1 MATTGS
7 FWGMSKK
14 SWLKSME
21 TSMLSQI
28 PTTPRSPTGGINM
41 ENFCMH
47 SWHTV
52 GEAPPYTLPESDRD
66 IYILVEDDV
75 VYDSRDY
82 WPEVRKAC
90 LVSYSDGGFKWK

>member
-1 MATTGS
+1 
-7 FWGMSKK
+7 
-14 SWLKSME
+14 
-21 TSMLSQI
+21 
-28 PTTPRSPTGGINM
+28 M

-90 LVSYSDGGFKWK
+90 LVSYSDGGFKWKLLDYNKNSEEEYLNHNARTVIAWRYDRVMVDKKDA